1 MEGGIDTLK
10 GLVSVV
16 FGDVE
21 APAKM
26 PSNGRQ
32 SYGVEKILGHMLLS
46 PVLTCHTQHACER
59 SCERFGAYSKILYSH
74 RT

>member
-21 APAKM
+21 ALAKM

-46 PVLTCHTQHACER
+46 PVVTCHTQHGREQSR
-59 SCERFGAYSKILYSH
+59 ERFGAYSKTLYRH